1 MILCLDWN
9 VLRPVIQFSMYRNY
23 LQDLQ
28 SQKSSFIAFASACI
42 IFVLLLILN
51 SCSPFHEAFAAP
63 PAFDQVFI
71 YDKKISNQKNDW
83 VQTYGNDSANLGS
96 DYADLLAVDYFSDG
110 KTLDITFWVKS
121 SSENAS
127 VYNQPFKKIRYG
139 VLIAIVSLPQN
150 SGYNGANFNYYVEA
164 VNGKWSEYLYQLSST
179 GTSALIESKTNYT
192 EPFDNPTIG
201 PGYIKLRLNLTSIN
215 SPSNYGL
222 SFYTAESFKSSEVRD
237 FTSWVAVPPPV
248 INILTHPE
256 SIVIRQGE
264 KKLVPTEIETPLST
278 NVTSIAFEYGTNFSS
293 NGLNVSA
300 QRIQPPLFEVEVS
313 PQSPVGVYTVPFE
326 ASMLV
331 QTTSSTSPMLNDTVT
346 EIVDPEFQVSKK
358 YPTTGDIIGKGN
370 LTIEVL
376 PPLTVNE
383 EFMAFWI
390 TYGTAIVILSSGAAG
405 VFATL
410 FIDYIKGVKSRRK
423 HK

>member
-9 VLRPVIQFSMYRNY
+9 VLRPVIQFSMYRIY
-23 LQDLQ
+23 LRDLQ
-28 SQKSSFIAFASACI
+28 SQKYSFIVFASVSI
-42 IFVLLLILN
+42 IFVLSILN
-51 SCSPFHEAFAAP
+51 PCSPFYEAFAAP
-63 PAFDQVFI
+63 PAFDQVLI
-71 YDKKISNQKNDW
+71 YDKKIGNQSNDW
-83 VQTYGNDSANLGS
+83 VQTYGNDSANLMS
-96 DYADLLAVDYFSDG
+96 DPADLLAVDYFSDG
-110 KTLDITFWVKS
+110 KTLDTTFWVKS
-121 SSENAS
+121 NSDNAS
-127 VYNQPFKKIRYG
+127 VYDQPFKKIRYG

-164 VNGKWSEYLYQLSST
+164 ANGKWSEYLYQLSST
-179 GTSALIESKTNYT
+179 GTSALIESKINYT
-192 EPFDNPTIG
+192 EPFDNLKIG
-201 PGYIKLRLNLTSIN
+201 PGYVKLRLNMDSIN

-222 SFYTAESFKSSEVRD
+222 SFYTAESYKSSEVRD

-248 INILTHPE
+248 IDILTHPE

-264 KKLVPTEIETPLST
+264 KKIIPTEIETPLST
-278 NVTSIAFEYGTNFSS
+278 NVTSISFEYGTNFSS
-293 NGLNVSA
+293 NGLSVSA

-331 QTTSSTSPMLNDTVT
+331 QTTSSTSPMFNDTVT
-346 EIVDPEFQVSKK
+346 AIVDPEFQVSKK
-358 YPTTGDIIGKGN
+358 YPSTGDIIGKGN

-383 EFMAFWI
+383 GFMAFWN
-390 TYGTAIVILSSGAAG
+390 TYGTAMVILGSGAAG
-405 VFATL
+405 VFATF
-410 FIDYIKGVKSRRK
+410 FIDYMKSLKSKRK

>member
-9 VLRPVIQFSMYRNY
+9 FLRPVIQFSMYRNY
-23 LQDLQ
+23 LRDLQ
-28 SQKSSFIAFASACI
+28 SQKYSLIAFASVSI
-42 IFVLLLILN
+42 IFVLSSILN

-63 PAFDQVFI
+63 PAFDQVLI
-71 YDKKISNQKNDW
+71 YDKNISNQNNDW
-83 VQTYGNDSANLGS
+83 VQTDGNDSANLRS
-96 DYADLLAVDYFSDG
+96 DPADLLAVDYFSDG
-110 KTLDITFWVKS
+110 KTLDTTFWVKS
-121 SSENAS
+121 NSENAS

-164 VNGKWSEYLYQLSST
+164 ANGKWSEYLYQLSST
-179 GTSALIESKTNYT
+179 GTSALIESKINYT
-192 EPFDNPTIG
+192 EPFDNPKIG
-201 PGYIKLRLNLTSIN
+201 PGYVKLRLNLTSIN

-248 INILTHPE
+248 IDILTHPE

-264 KKLVPTEIETPLST
+264 KKIVPTEIETPLST
-278 NVTSIAFEYGTNFSS
+278 NVTSISFEYGTNFSS
-293 NGLNVSA
+293 NGLSVSA
-300 QRIQPPLFEVEVS
+300 QRIQPLLFEVEVS

-331 QTTSSTSPMLNDTVT
+331 QTASSTSPMFNNTVT
-346 EIVDPEFQVSKK
+346 AIVDPEFQVSKK

-383 EFMAFWI
+383 GFMAFWN
-390 TYGTAIVILSSGAAG
+390 TYGTAIVILGSGAAG
-405 VFATL
+405 VFATF
-410 FIDYIKGVKSRRK
+410 FIDYMKSLKSKRK